1 MSYMS
6 NIGDKTTTE
15 AAATQEQKIAIIIDT
30 NVLIKQIPL
39 R

>member
-1 MSYMS
+1 MS
-6 NIGDKTTTE
+6 NTEEPTTTE
-15 AAATQEQKIAIIIDT
+15 AAATKEQKIAIIIDT